1 MYLEGNRLIADNN
14 KQLYCLFN
22 ERNYGSDVYLG
33 YTYYDKNRNKLPKPY
48 LLAITD
54 FIEIDNQEEKPEN

>member
-1 MYLEGNRLIADNN
+1 MHLEGNKLIADNN

-33 YTYYDKNRNKLPKPY
+33 YVYYDKNRNKLPKPY
-48 LLAITD
+48 LLTIAD
-54 FIEIDNQEEKPEN
+54 FIEIDNKEEEPEN